1 MRASSTV
8 ICLPHFPEHLAMILS
23 MTGYAATGAELD
35 SGSLTLELR
44 AVNHRYL
51 DIQLR
56 MPDELRAF
64 EGAMRESISAQLQRG
79 KVDCRVNYTARS
91 AQSGATLSRDLLQQL
106 TDWNREV
113 QAALP
118 DARSLSVA
126 DVLKWQGVLETP
138 SASADELRGALLGL
152 LQEALQEFSA
162 SRAREGEKL
171 KDFLLQRVE
180 KIEALRE
187 GVMPHVPA
195 AIAAYEQKLTARL
208 REALQNTPASD
219 LFDERIRQEIT
230 LFASKIDVDEELS
243 RLASHLTEMH
253 RILAQGGAVG
263 KRLDFLMQELN
274 REANTLG
281 SKSVDAEVSRSAM
294 EMKIL
299 IEQMREQI
307 QNLE

>member
-1 MRASSTV
+1 
-8 ICLPHFPEHLAMILS
+8 MILS
-23 MTGYAATGAELD
+23 MTGYATASAELD

-51 DIQLR
+51 DIQMR
-56 MPDELRAF
+56 MPDELRSLENAL
-64 EGAMRESISAQLQRG
+64 RETISAQLQRG
-79 KVDCRVNYTARS
+79 KVECRINFALRS
-91 AQSGATLSRDLLQQL
+91 AQSGSALNRALLQQL
-106 TDWNREV
+106 AAWSKEV
-113 QAALP
+113 QDTLP

-126 DVLKWQGVLETP
+126 DVLRWNGVLEAP
-138 SASADELRGALLGL
+138 GASTDELRSALLDL
-152 LQEALQEFSA
+152 MQTALQEFSA
-162 SRAREGEKL
+162 ARAREGEKL

-180 KIEALRE
+180 KIEALRS

-208 REALQNTPASD
+208 REAMLNAPAQDAGTSGIG
-219 LFDERIRQEIT
+219 DERIRQEIT

-243 RLASHLTEMH
+243 RLASHLTEMR

-281 SKSVDAEVSRSAM
+281 SKSVDAEVSRTAM

>member
-1 MRASSTV
+1 
-8 ICLPHFPEHLAMILS
+8 MILS
-23 MTGYAATGAELD
+23 MTGYATASRELD

-51 DIQLR
+51 DIQMR
-56 MPDELRAF
+56 MPDDLRGF
-64 EGAMRESISAQLQRG
+64 ENVLREAIAAQLQRG
-79 KVDCRVNYTARS
+79 KVECRINHAARP
-91 AQSGATLSRDLLQQL
+91 AQSGATLNRELLQQL
-106 TDWNREV
+106 AAWNREV
-113 QAALP
+113 QAELP
-118 DARSLSVA
+118 DARGLGVA
-126 DVLKWQGVLETP
+126 DVLRWNGVLESPT
-138 SASADELRGALLGL
+138 ASSDELRATLLDL
-152 LQEALQEFSA
+152 LQSVLMEFSA

-171 KDFLLQRVE
+171 HDFLLLRVD
-180 KIEALRE
+180 KIEALRNA
-187 GVMPHVPA
+187 VMPHVPA
-195 AIAAYEQKLTARL
+195 AIAAYEQKLISRL
-208 REALQNTPASD
+208 RDAVQSVD
-219 LFDERIRQEIT
+219 DERVRQEVT

-243 RLASHLTEMH
+243 RLASHLTEMR
-253 RILAQGGAVG
+253 RILSHGGTVG

>member
-1 MRASSTV
+1 
-8 ICLPHFPEHLAMILS
+8 MILS
-23 MTGYAATGAELD
+23 MTGYATASAELD

-51 DIQLR
+51 DLQLR
-56 MPDELRAF
+56 MPDELRSV
-64 EGAMRESISAQLQRG
+64 EGALREAITAQLQRG
-79 KVDCRVNYTARS
+79 KVECRINYASRG
-91 AQSGATLSRDLLQQL
+91 AQSGAALNHDLLQQL
-106 TDWNREV
+106 AAWNKEV
-113 QAALP
+113 QDALP
-118 DARSLSVA
+118 DALSLSVA
-126 DVLKWQGVLETP
+126 DVLRWNGLLETP
-138 SASADELRGALLGL
+138 SASADELRVALLDL
-152 LQEALQEFSA
+152 LQGVLQEFSA

-171 KDFLLQRVE
+171 RDFLLQRME
-180 KIEALRE
+180 KIEALRTS
-187 GVMPHVPA
+187 VMPHVPA
-195 AIAAYEQKLTARL
+195 AIAAYEHKLAARL
-208 REALQNTPASD
+208 REAMQNAATQD
-219 LFDERIRQEIT
+219 MWDERIRQEIT

-243 RLASHLTEMH
+243 RLASHLTEMR
-253 RILAQGGAVG
+253 RILVQGGAVG

>member
-1 MRASSTV
+1 
-8 ICLPHFPEHLAMILS
+8 MILS
-23 MTGYAATGAELD
+23 MTGYANSSADIAA
-35 SGSLTLELR
+35 GSLSLELR

-56 MPDELRAF
+56 MPEELRCF
-64 EGAMRESISAQLQRG
+64 ETSLREMITAQLQRG
-79 KVDCRVNYTARS
+79 KVECRINYAARGS
-91 AQSGATLSRDLLQQL
+91 QGSGATLNRDLLQQL
-106 TDWNREV
+106 AVWNSEV

-118 DARSLSVA
+118 DARTMRVA
-126 DVLKWQGVLETP
+126 EVLNWQGVLETA
-138 SASADELRGALLGL
+138 SASSDELRDTLQDL
-152 LQEALQEFSA
+152 LQTTLQEFSA

-171 KDFLLQRVE
+171 KDFLLQRLE
-180 KIEALRE
+180 KIEALRID
-187 GVMPHVPA
+187 VMPHIPA
-195 AIAAYEQKLTARL
+195 AIAAYELKLTNRL
-208 REALQNTPASD
+208 REAMLGAED
-219 LFDERIRQEIT
+219 DRIRQEIT

-243 RLASHLTEMH
+243 RLASHLGEMR
-253 RILAQGGAVG
+253 RILSKGGAVG

>member
-1 MRASSTV
+1 
-8 ICLPHFPEHLAMILS
+8 MILS
-23 MTGYAATGAELD
+23 MTGYATASAELD

-56 MPDELRAF
+56 MPDELRSV
-64 EGAMRESISAQLQRG
+64 EGALREALTAQLQRG
-79 KVDCRVNYTARS
+79 KVECRINYAARDV
-91 AQSGATLSRDLLQQL
+91 QSGTALNRGLLQQL
-106 TDWNREV
+106 AAWNKEV
-113 QAALP
+113 QDSLP
-118 DARSLSVA
+118 EAHSLSVA
-126 DVLKWQGVLETP
+126 DVLRWNGVLETP
-138 SASADELRGALLGL
+138 SASANELRAALLDL
-152 LQEALQEFSA
+152 LQDVLQEFSA

-171 KDFLLQRVE
+171 KEFLLQRVE
-180 KIEALRE
+180 KIEALRT

-195 AIAAYEQKLTARL
+195 AIAAYEQKLAARL
-208 REALQNTPASD
+208 REAMQNAPVQDTW
-219 LFDERIRQEIT
+219 DERIRQEIT

-253 RILAQGGAVG
+253 RILTQGGAVG

>member
-1 MRASSTV
+1 MRSFSTA
-8 ICLPHFPEHLAMILS
+8 FYSKDFRMILS
-23 MTGYAATGAELD
+23 MTGYATASGELD

-56 MPDELRAF
+56 MPDEMRGLESVLREA
-64 EGAMRESISAQLQRG
+64 ITAQLQRG
-79 KVDCRVNYTARS
+79 KVECRINYAARS
-91 AQSGATLSRDLLQQL
+91 AQNGAALNHGLLQQL
-106 TDWNREV
+106 AAWNKEV

-118 DARSLSVA
+118 NAHSLSVA
-126 DVLKWQGVLETP
+126 DVLRWNGVLETP
-138 SASADELRGALLGL
+138 SASADELRVTLFDL
-152 LQEALQEFSA
+152 LQTVLQEFSA

-171 KDFLLQRVE
+171 KDFLLQRVD
-180 KIEALRE
+180 KIEALRNA
-187 GVMPHVPA
+187 VMPHVPA
-195 AIAAYEQKLTARL
+195 AIAGYEQKLITRL
-208 REALQNTPASD
+208 NDAIQNAD
-219 LFDERIRQEIT
+219 DDRIRQEIA

-243 RLASHLTEMH
+243 RLASHLTEMR
-253 RILAQGGAVG
+253 RILTQGGAVG